1 MNYRAF
7 FFFFFL
13 RFINVKKFYRKKLG
27 LGDFGRNLQK
37 KFLRKLFLANT
48 DQNCKFDIAL
58 AFGILPIEYS
68 FVLNCKGA
76 T

>member
-1 MNYRAF
+1 MA
-7 FFFFFL
+7 
-13 RFINVKKFYRKKLG
+13 
-27 LGDFGRNLQK
+27 DFGKNLQK
-37 KFLRKLFLANT
+37 KFLRKIFLANT
-48 DQNCKFDIAL
+48 DQNCKFDIPL